1 MNRRRG
7 VRAKAQSGLRIHV
20 LDSLRGVEAEG
31 LRVEVFRLG
40 QRAEKRCSGRL
51 GTDGALVDPALRGGG
66 LEAGEYEV
74 VFHLGEYYR
83 GMEPEGSKPPF
94 LESVTLRLGI
104 TDPKCFYD
112 LPLRISRAGIC
123 MARV

>member
-7 VRAKAQSGLRIHV
+7 ARTNRQSGLRIHV
-20 LDSLRGVEAEG
+20 LDSLRGAVAEG

-51 GTDGALVDPALRGGG
+51 GTDGALVDAALLGRG
-66 LEAGEYEV
+66 LAAGEYEI

-83 GMEPEGSKPPF
+83 GTEREGSKPPF

-104 TDPKCFYD
+104 ADPKRSYD
-112 LPLRISRAGIC
+112 LPLRITPAGIC
-123 MARV
+123 MPGV

>member
-1 MNRRRG
+1 LNRRRG
-7 VRAKAQSGLRIHV
+7 ARPKAQAGLRIHV
-20 LDSLRGVEAEG
+20 LDALRGAEAEG

-51 GTDGALVDPALRGGG
+51 GTDGALADPALSGGG

-83 GMEPEGSKPPF
+83 GTQRGGSKPSF

-104 TDPKCFYD
+104 ADPKCSYD
-112 LPLRISRAGIC
+112 LPLRINPAGIC
-123 MARV
+123 MAGV

>member
-7 VRAKAQSGLRIHV
+7 VRTKAQAGLRIHV
-20 LDSLRGVEAEG
+20 LDSLRGAVAEG

-40 QRAEKRCSGRL
+40 QRAAKRCSGRL
-51 GTDGALVDPALRGGG
+51 GADGALADPALRGGG

-83 GMEPEGSKPPF
+83 RIEPGGSKPSF

-104 TDPKCFYD
+104 ADPKCFYD
-112 LPLRISRAGIC
+112 LPLRISPAGIC

>member
-1 MNRRRG
+1 MNRRHG
-7 VRAKAQSGLRIHV
+7 ACAGAQAGLRIQV
-20 LDSLRGVEAEG
+20 LDAQRGAVAEG

-51 GTDGALVDPALRGGG
+51 GTDGALVDPALLGGS

-83 GMEPEGSKPPF
+83 GVEPAGSKPPF

-104 TDPKCFYD
+104 ADPGCSYD
-112 LPLRISRAGIC
+112 LPLRIKPAGIC
-123 MARV
+123 MAGV